1 MLFYRILNS
10 EGIDFEKTGNPK
22 ECGMCHYWFFKRKK
36 FKFQLCLCNGCHH
49 KYMLAF
55 NINQVTTSNIGE
67 YHDRCYFI
75 NMIEE
80 EAKKKKKHWKM

>member
-1 MLFYRILNS
+1 
-10 EGIDFEKTGNPK
+10 
-22 ECGMCHYWFFKRKK
+22 
-36 FKFQLCLCNGCHH
+36 
-49 KYMLAF
+49 MLAF

-80 EAKKKKKHWKM
+80 EAKKKTLENVNYGLNDKKGIV